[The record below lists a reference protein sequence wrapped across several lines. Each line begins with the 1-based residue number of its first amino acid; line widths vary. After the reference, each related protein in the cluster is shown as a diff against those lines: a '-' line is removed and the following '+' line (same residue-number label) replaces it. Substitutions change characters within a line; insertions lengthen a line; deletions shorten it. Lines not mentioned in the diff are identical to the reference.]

1 MFAERRIFRL
11 AKKIVTV
18 RDKYGNSYVGLEK
31 NREGIQR
38 LERNKI
44 LVAFHQYQILASKL

>member
-31 NREGIQR
+31 NREGIQP
-38 LERNKI
+38 LEGNKI
-44 LVAFHQYQILASKL
+44 LVAV